1 MDGCNSDSRIPKAR
15 VPQAWEP
22 TVNADYGTEDCQTTK
37 LAEKISIASFEQED
51 CVTLKAGGKTF
62 NFKKSI
68 LIKDSEY
75 FATCFKNEN
84 FIEGKTL
91 TVEFDDIDP
100 DLLSIYLHLAFMQA
114 IKNSVKFDPG
124 LMKEPKRLK
133 PMVDLYEI
141 ADRFMNT
148 KMTKLVGCTILE
160 IAKDHPIKNVT
171 YDMTAQERSWS
182 IKNYKDAFE
191 ALDYGDHARE
201 YMRAKLVVAYCR
213 WVPLGNFRDDL
224 VVLENSPD
232 FVREL
237 TICFASLL
245 TDVDTSWTSQRE
257 RVRAKY
263 PPGNCPKSW
272 DVDAGVLDMGDW
284 TKWRPFPPITP
295 KSRYHCGDKTFVFNK
310 AILTQHSE
318 FFAAGLKDA
327 TAAECEANTITFND
341 IEPEHLDAYLLFVYC
356 RSVSESLLKER
367 IEALGEH
374 KKLVFLV
381 KVWQVSDRFQS
392 KALCTALGA
401 QIAKLGYD
409 REYSNQND
417 REWWVNNVKAA
428 FEAFDE
434 HADSQVKLRGQ
445 VVKQFILDF
454 PSEHLHA
461 VLGLADL
468 SPAFIRELWKALSA
482 HAFDTENQL
491 RDAKTRAQ
499 DYHQKIMTLERNV
512 QDWRKRVGEL
522 EDQVAELEEDRDY

>member
-1 MDGCNSDSRIPKAR
+1 MDEWSSTQNEKIAAKA
-15 VPQAWEP
+15 E
-22 TVNADYGTEDCQTTK
+22 DDTEDCPMTK
-37 LAEKISIASFEQED
+37 LADEMSIASLFLAPEQED

-62 NFKKSI
+62 TFKKSI

-75 FATCFKNEN
+75 FAACFKNEN

-100 DLLSIYLHLAFMQA
+100 DLLGIYLHLASMHA
-114 IKNSVKFDPG
+114 IKKFVKFDPG

-148 KMTKLVGCTILE
+148 KMTKLVGCSILE
-160 IAKDHPIKNVT
+160 IAMDHPIKNVT

-201 YMRAKLVVAYCR
+201 YMRAKLVAAYCR

-237 TICFASLL
+237 KICFASLL

-263 PPGNCPKSW
+263 PPGNCSKSW
-272 DVDAGVLDMGDW
+272 DVDNGVLDMGDW
-284 TKWRPFPPITP
+284 IKWRPFPPITP
-295 KSRYHCGDKTFVFNK
+295 KSRY
-310 AILTQHSE
+310 QHSE
-318 FFAAGLKDA
+318 FFATGLKDA
-327 TAAECEANTITFND
+327 TDAECEENTITFND
-341 IEPEHLDAYLLFVYC
+341 IEPEHLDAYLQFVYC

-454 PSEHLHA
+454 PSEHLHS
-461 VLGLADL
+461 VLDLADL

-491 RDAKTRAQ
+491 RDTKTRAQ
-499 DYHQKIMTLERNV
+499 NHLQRIMTLERDI